1 MVYLTD
7 ITIIN
12 CFRKAGISRQSQQDS
27 TQDTDDPFAQLAEIL
42 DELRVLDDEL
52 IQDGLNSETL
62 IAIDEEEATSIQH
75 ILFCA

>member
-7 ITIIN
+7 ITTIN

>member
-42 DELRVLDDEL
+42 DELRVLDDEP

>member
-42 DELRVLDDEL
+42 DELRMLDDEL

>member
-12 CFRKAGISRQSQQDS
+12 CFRKAGISRQSQEDS

-62 IAIDEEEATSIQH
+62 IAIDEEDATSIQH